1 MLPRTTK
8 TAIDLMETHHERDHR
23 ILQEEFHAA
32 VQRRDLASAYFDEV
46 RKAVPSGLPHP
57 DGTQR
62 ITNASRDYSAALD
75 GLTRAVLRVTHFEV
89 TGVVPEDLK
98 GER

>member
-1 MLPRTTK
+1 M
-8 TAIDLMETHHERDHR
+8 AVDLMETNHDRVHR

-46 RKAVPSGLPHP
+46 RRAVPSGLPHP
-57 DGTQR
+57 DGTQLIR
-62 ITNASRDYSAALD
+62 NASRDYSAALD

-89 TGVVPEDLK
+89 TGVIPDDLK
-98 GER
+98 GQR

>member
-1 MLPRTTK
+1 
-8 TAIDLMETHHERDHR
+8 METQRDRVLR

-32 VQRRDLASAYFDEV
+32 VQRRDQASAHFDDV
-46 RKAVPSGLPHP
+46 RRSVPSGLPHP

-62 ITNASRDYSAALD
+62 ITNASRGYSAALD

-89 TGVVPEDLK
+89 TGVIPDDLK
-98 GER
+98 GQR